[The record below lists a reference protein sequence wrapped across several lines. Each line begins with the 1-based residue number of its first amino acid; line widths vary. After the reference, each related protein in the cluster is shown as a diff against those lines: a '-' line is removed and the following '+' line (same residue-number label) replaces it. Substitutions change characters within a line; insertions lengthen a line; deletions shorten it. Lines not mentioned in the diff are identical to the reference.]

1 MLLLAFR
8 GKPEMWRP
16 MEIRVQRDAGPG
28 GGCKHPPALFSEE
41 VSLCGMNHLP
51 GQLQIPGI
59 FKQIKFSNLD
69 VLADAH

>member
-1 MLLLAFR
+1 
-8 GKPEMWRP
+8 
-16 MEIRVQRDAGPG
+16 METHGDKGSEGCRAWG

-59 FKQIKFSNLD
+59 FKQIKFSNLA
-69 VLADAH
+69 VLAYAH